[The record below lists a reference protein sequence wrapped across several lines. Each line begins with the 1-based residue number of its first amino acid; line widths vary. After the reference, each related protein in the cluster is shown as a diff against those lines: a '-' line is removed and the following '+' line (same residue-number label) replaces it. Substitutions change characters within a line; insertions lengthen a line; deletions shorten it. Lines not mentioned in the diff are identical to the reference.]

1 MEQFFIFLEL
11 MIPIA
16 AVFLILKK
24 GSLAIVY
31 IPTLFFANTLFGETK
46 YIPGPLYFY
55 MFIGL
60 LLYFVFFN
68 LPFFKRNIYANLIII
83 YFFFLVLRVDDFT
96 VIKKDFLNVMWL
108 FVCIPLIP
116 EIYKFYSRET
126 VIKNVNISIFVLM
139 SLFVVNVILAT
150 YFKFSPKGVYGLTS
164 GVLFGK
170 LSVNYYNIFPFA
182 TYFILRKGMKDNNI
196 YYLILY
202 FVSMF
207 LIFLTLR
214 RSVMALS
221 LLGSLFV
228 MVELMK
234 FQDIKKLFLYGII
247 MLSVFFVVISQTSFL
262 EQFIERVERRN
273 LEDKELEEEGRVMEF
288 GLVYRDL
295 FVYFDYN
302 PFIGYGLFDS
312 SGNYGKKILGSRP
325 LHTDPTVIV
334 HSSGFLGLFL
344 YILMFSKA
352 FYLVWSKSHTKG
364 EKLQFLFISI
374 CFLGFFFTGRF
385 TVAAPMLMMLI
396 IFFIPISKKRE
407 LKKMSPAILNPE
419 KNVAYENY

>member
-16 AVFLILKK
+16 AGFLILRK

-31 IPTLFFANTLFGETK
+31 MPAIFFADTLLGETK

-60 LLYFVFFN
+60 LLYFVLFN
-68 LPFFKRNIYANLIII
+68 LPFFKRNIYSNLIII
-83 YFFFLVLRVDDFT
+83 YFFILVLGVDEFQI
-96 VIKKDFLNVMWL
+96 IKKDFLHVMWL

-116 EIYKFYSRET
+116 EIYKYYSKET
-126 VIKNVNISIFVLM
+126 VEKNVNSAVFALM
-139 SLFVVNVILAT
+139 TLFVINVILAT
-150 YFKFSPKGVYGLTS
+150 YFKYSPKGVYGLTS

-170 LSVNYYNIFPFA
+170 LGVNYYNIFPFA
-182 TYFILRKGMKDNNI
+182 TYFIFRKGVKENNI

-228 MVELMK
+228 MVELVK
-234 FQDIKKLFLYGII
+234 FEDIKKLFLYGVI
-247 MLSVFFVVISQTSFL
+247 MLSVLVVVISQTSFA
-262 EQFIERVERRN
+262 EQFIERMERRD
-273 LEDKELEEEGRVMEF
+273 LEDKELEDEGRIIEF
-288 GLVYRDL
+288 GMVYKDL
-295 FVYFDYN
+295 FVYFDYD
-302 PFIGYGLFDS
+302 PFFGYGLFDS
-312 SGNYGKKILGSRP
+312 SGNYGKNRFGSRP
-325 LHTDPTVIV
+325 LHTDPTVLV
-334 HSSGFLGLFL
+334 HSSGLLGLFL
-344 YILMFSKA
+344 YLLMFSKA
-352 FYLVWSKSHTKG
+352 FYLVWSKSHSKG

-385 TVAAPMLMMLI
+385 TVAAPMLMMLV
-396 IFFIPISKKRE
+396 IFFIPTSKKFE
-407 LKKMSPAILNPE
+407 LKKMSPTILNTE
-419 KNVAYENY
+419 KNVAYENH